1 MLPRVTTSPQEALVW
16 LQGDEPFDL
25 AIIDETLPPVDGE
38 PLHDLFWTS
47 PGRSATPVIL
57 YHPLGQRSALTV
69 AGHPHSWLAKPVKA
83 SALFDMIVAY
93 FARPGSAETVSAQPE
108 SGQAVVEPG
117 SIRILLAEDNPVN
130 QKLALR
136 LLEKMGYSADVAE
149 NGIEALHAM
158 EHKDYDVVLMD
169 VQMPEMDGWQATREI
184 RQRWPRERQP
194 RIIAVTAN
202 ALSGDAERCLAAGMD
217 EYVSKPI
224 RSAELKRAIEAASAV
239 G

>member
-1 MLPRVTTSPQEALVW
+1 M
-16 LQGDEPFDL
+16 
-25 AIIDETLPPVDGE
+25 
-38 PLHDLFWTS
+38 
-47 PGRSATPVIL
+47 
-57 YHPLGQRSALTV
+57 
-69 AGHPHSWLAKPVKA
+69 
-83 SALFDMIVAY
+83 
-93 FARPGSAETVSAQPE
+93 
-108 SGQAVVEPG
+108 
-117 SIRILLAEDNPVN
+117 IRILLAEDNPVN

-224 RSAELKRAIEAASAV
+224 RSAEPSLTRASPTDDAAQQSPQ
-239 G
+239 